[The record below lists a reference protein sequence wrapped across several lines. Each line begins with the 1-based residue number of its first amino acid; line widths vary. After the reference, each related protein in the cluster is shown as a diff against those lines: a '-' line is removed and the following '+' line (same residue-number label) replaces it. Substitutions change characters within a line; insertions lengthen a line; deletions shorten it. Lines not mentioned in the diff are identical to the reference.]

1 METWRDAREFIL
13 PIDTIELYR
22 DKNYVIDS
30 DIWPRN
36 IPDISPWWELEYL
49 SVAKI
54 LIVALRA
61 D

>member
-1 METWRDAREFIL
+1 M
-13 PIDTIELYR
+13 ELYR

-61 D
+61 G

>member
-1 METWRDAREFIL
+1 MSLILIFGPETSG
-13 PIDTIELYR
+13 P
-22 DKNYVIDS
+22 N
-30 DIWPRN
+30 
-36 IPDISPWWELEYL
+36 ISPWWELEYL